1 MEGTH
6 SEQRNKEKGG
16 SATLEGYLPR
26 GRKLDREGDDLST
39 KHGVDDDRVKGVVK
53 THVGVLRIRGANTG
67 GKGGGM
73 REWIGARGGLQFG
86 LENDTQEGSWRGM
99 RMGRVCPAARE

>member
-16 SATLEGYLPR
+16 SATLE
-26 GRKLDREGDDLST
+26 
-39 KHGVDDDRVKGVVK
+39 KGVVK